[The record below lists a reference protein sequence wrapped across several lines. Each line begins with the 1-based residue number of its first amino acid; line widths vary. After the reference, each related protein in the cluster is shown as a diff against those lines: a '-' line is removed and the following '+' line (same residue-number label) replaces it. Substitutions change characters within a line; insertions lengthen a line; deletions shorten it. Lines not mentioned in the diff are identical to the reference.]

1 MTRRAFGSPPYA
13 IAEEDERMLPFV
25 HNLLPIRANP
35 IGVDFGTETLRLAQ
49 VERIG
54 GEFRLIAA
62 ATAPV
67 PAAARDD
74 NSVRFSFLKQTVRDL
89 LTQGHFHGRRS
100 ILSLPASRMVIQH
113 LRLAPD
119 DASRRGALHVA
130 LHDRLRTN
138 VTDVLLRHLVAG
150 QVEENGREFDEIIA
164 MAAQR
169 SFVDEFLHA
178 AALAK
183 LDVIAMNVEPNALVD
198 CFSHVYRRRI
208 DSQLTSCYIDIG
220 GAATRVV
227 AARGSHIL
235 FARFLSI
242 AGDSLNDAVARELQT
257 TRDAARVLRIKKQ
270 MSAAAGSPE
279 TRGRMTPAADSAPA
293 RIDRGQLTSEICP
306 ALEPD
311 PKQMELHRKID
322 EACNPPVEALIAA
335 LRECQHDHEGTF
347 PNSRIDRLIFIGGE
361 SRDRLLCQRIAL
373 ALGLPG
379 QVGDPLVRM
388 GRISDIAVESGID
401 RRTPQPAWAVAIGL
415 SMGPAA
421 EAGEM
426 TVNQVS

>member
-1 MTRRAFGSPPYA
+1 
-13 IAEEDERMLPFV
+13 MLPFV
-25 HNLLPIRANP
+25 HNLLPSRANP

-67 PAAARDD
+67 PGDARDD

-100 ILSLPASRMVIQH
+100 ILSLPASRMSIQH
-113 LRLAPD
+113 LRLPPD
-119 DASRRGALHVA
+119 DASRHGALHVA
-130 LHDRLRTN
+130 LHDRLKTN
-138 VTDVLLRHLVAG
+138 ATDVLLRHLVAG
-150 QVEENGREFDEIIA
+150 QVEENGSEFDEIIA
-164 MAAQR
+164 MAAER

-208 DSQLTSCYIDIG
+208 DAELTSCYIDIG
-220 GAATRVV
+220 AAATRVV

-270 MSAAAGSPE
+270 LSATAE
-279 TRGRMTPAADSAPA
+279 VRGRITPAADSAPA
-293 RIDRGQLTSEICP
+293 RIDRGQLPSEIP
-306 ALEPD
+306 PTLEPD
-311 PKQMELHRKID
+311 PKQLELHRKID

-335 LRECQHDHEGTF
+335 LRQCQHDHERTF
-347 PNSRIDRLIFIGGE
+347 PNNRIDRLIFIGGE

-421 EAGEM
+421 DAGEL